1 MAEIKKNFTKGRMNL
16 DLDDRLL
23 PQGEYR
29 EALNIQI
36 SGSEDSDVGSV
47 KNILGNSLAYT
58 AIEGIST
65 NQTCVGG
72 IVDEKNDQIYWLITG
87 GYVVDTNLVNGDL
100 EDSDGFVTYT
110 QEDWNSV
117 GSANLITDNTFLIIA
132 DGTGLTYSQGVTNPQ
147 TDHGITITTGV
158 AVRDNTNNGTNS
170 SLRQKVEIVEGVE
183 YRVSYKRKYVSGGDS
198 RTNIYIDFSG
208 NGNQQIASS
217 NETSGSYVTVE
228 DTFVAG
234 YTGTMPFRMY
244 FMGDFVGEIDDIVIE
259 AIEDEAS
266 RILRYT
272 PSTDTIE
279 PVFID
284 VGNEVLKFD
293 ASNYIT
299 GINIVDDFLFF
310 TDGVN
315 EPKKINIPVCI
326 DGADNDD
333 PYITQTQIAG
343 VDATEEHITVIKK
356 KPTRAPEMFLVRQ
369 DAPSNFGF
377 FNDFTFLGVSVGNS
391 VTLTITTGSEQNI
404 NANDILLL
412 SDPNEQG
419 NLPSNAQVR
428 LKVVTSVHASQATP
442 PTQTITAEVLFIDSS
457 TTSDTVQFDY
467 LVEDLEDAIF
477 EKVFPRFAYRYK
489 YRDGEYS
496 AFSPFTDVAFSA
508 RDFNIHPTKE
518 PYNKGMETNVKAI
531 RLSQF
536 VPYDIPEDVVSV
548 DLLYKSD
555 NDPTIYSIETIKP
568 KLADGADNPAW
579 YNVSATSTTIDIV
592 SFNII
597 PSHTGYYEINS
608 DNIHVVL
615 PENQLLR
622 LYDNVPKKAL
632 AQDFTAN
639 RLVYGNYT
647 QNLDLGN
654 FNNNID
660 LDYEVRKDIPSQNIT
675 FDTGKKSIKS
685 LRTYKAGIV
694 FGDKYGRETSV
705 FTGNKTSSLK
715 IPFEQH
721 EQSNRLV
728 FKNLTNVIG
737 QDNTDSNSLL
747 LDPYYFKAYI
757 KETSAEYYNLVV
769 DRVYKTKEDD
779 NLWVSFPSS
788 DRNKVKEDDYII
800 LKKSL
805 DSDDAITSDNKF
817 KIIDIQNEAPEF
829 IKIKYQEL
837 ATVDSPSDIT
847 LLFFDSSF
855 QPAPNFD
862 KIKIS
867 KEVTDVDGL
876 PNIADLVS
884 SGKRISLK
892 FQLADGPT
900 NTLHSDRYN
909 ALSVSFV
916 DSSPEHY
923 VITLDKPIESQDSWV
938 EVSEGVLEPNL
949 KITFFVDEQKD
960 WEEFQGRFFVKI
972 VANDVSDEFL
982 ESQIGTVTQQA
993 VVARTKTFFLADSTL
1008 FDPFHDLSSTTVG
1021 HRTNISNF
1029 NTTFGQSDT
1038 KVKWENNLDFGET
1051 SAQPNWFIDN
1061 TFAVAAQPTIVTDTS
1076 ITTPSGSPYFEPY
1089 GGSVPDNDVSVSG
1102 SLFASR
1108 HPDYSGG
1115 DNPNFSNSGL
1125 GANYTFYPRFG
1136 GYVDGL
1142 EGIVDTSNGDFCPDP
1157 AEVGTFGNAAVFAP
1171 RALLTQVAGEY
1182 DQAYGPPGHTGIFMH
1197 LSFSPVG
1204 VDLHDGVNL
1213 LQSGD
1218 KDTRSNLVLNL
1229 QGINNFN
1236 QQHEN
1241 YTTNDSDIRRGSYY
1255 DDNGDAF
1262 TGYSTIAEANM
1273 NKYGVCDAPQQSSL
1287 MINETLNQWN
1297 PVFNHPENQA
1307 IVDNLKIGSKFKF
1320 VNDTSN
1326 TIFTIKRVT
1335 VKRFYNHTAW
1345 NYRNIWDGTSVWNS
1359 SNASPSEKLGD
1370 TTTVHSAWSRWVKDP
1385 RGGSTNTERFEEL
1398 EDAVKRF
1405 GAADNRRV
1413 TYILELDK
1421 DPRIECSI
1429 NPETLALD
1437 TNTHIHFLKPYVS
1450 ENSTVLSDNPAV
1462 FETEPRENT
1471 ELDVYY
1477 EASNAIPLKL
1487 DDQNNSNI
1495 DNDKSYMLAP
1505 IGSKVYANFPVIQ
1518 YYNIGAG
1525 STPLVKAWEGD
1536 VLELFLGLKVDTSV
1550 ANTNDAAGL
1559 AAQSTS
1565 WAGKTIKIYRSD
1577 NDYVEMEVADSDGV
1591 IEIDESGTPNVITKI
1606 KLKPSVTKVGLNY
1619 FNCYSFGN
1627 GVESNRIRDDFN
1639 QPFISNGVKVSTT
1652 LEEGYEVDNRT
1663 NGLIYSGLYN
1673 KNAKVNNLN
1682 QFIAAEKIT
1691 KDLLPTYGSIQ
1702 KLYARNS
1709 DLIALCEDK
1718 VVQILADKDA
1728 LFNADGNMQ
1737 LVSTN
1742 RVLGQSRPFVG
1753 DYGIS
1758 KNPESFAAE
1767 GYRAYFTDKQR
1778 GAVLRLSMDGLTAIS
1793 EAGMKDYFGDKL
1805 KGSYN
1810 KILGSYDKDKDHYNV
1825 TFEYNNQNYN
1835 KDKSFY
1841 DLTNSVTVS
1850 YKESIKGWSSFK
1862 SFIPE
1867 AGLSLAGDYYTLKK
1881 GSLYKHDN
1889 EIRNTFYDLSL
1900 QNSFINVLINDS
1912 PLLIKD
1918 FKTLNYDGD
1927 NGWFCSEITTDVGI
1941 KAEANN
1947 FVNREN
1953 KYFSTIKGLKQD
1965 DINTSE
1971 LNFQGIG
1978 FSTQIR
1984 KI

>member
-1 MAEIKKNFTKGRMNL
+1 MAEIKKNFIKGRMNL

-58 AIEGIST
+58 AIENIAT
-65 NQTCVGG
+65 TQACVGS
-72 IVDEKNDQIYWLITG
+72 IADEKNDRIYWLIVG
-87 GYVVDTNLVNGDL
+87 DSVPGAGLSNGDL

-110 QEDWNSV
+110 QEDWELDPYSTNWV
-117 GSANLITDNTFLIIA
+117 EDDKWFIIA
-132 DGTGLTYSQGVTNPQ
+132 DGTGLTYSQGITNPQ
-147 TDHGITITTGV
+147 TDHGITIVNGV
-158 AVRDNTNNGTNS
+158 AVRGANNGTNA
-170 SLRQKVEIVEGVE
+170 SLRQLVDIVEGVE
-183 YRVSYKRKYVSGGDS
+183 YTVSYKRKYISHTINSGG
-198 RTNIYIDFSG
+198 TNFYFDYGSG
-208 NGNQQIASS
+208 NKSLASS
-217 NETSGSYVTVE
+217 TETSGSVVTVT
-228 DTFVAG
+228 DTFVAEK
-234 YTGTMPFRMY
+234 TDTIQFRIY
-244 FMGDFVGEIDDIVIE
+244 FDKDVQAEIDDITITTTQQ
-259 AIEDEAS
+259 AS

-272 PSTDTIE
+272 PSTNIVE
-279 PVFID
+279 PVFVD
-284 VGNEVLKFD
+284 LDNSVLKFN

-310 TDGVN
+310 TDGIN

-326 DGADNDD
+326 DGADADD

-343 VDATEEHITVIKK
+343 VNATEEHITVIKK

-369 DAPSNFGF
+369 DAPSDTGF
-377 FNDFTFLGVSVGNS
+377 FNDFSFLNVNIDDS
-391 VTLTITTGSEQNI
+391 VTLIISTGTEKNI

-412 SDPNEQG
+412 SDPQQQG
-419 NLPSNAQVR
+419 SLPTNAQVR
-428 LKVVTSVHASQATP
+428 LKVTSSVHVAAP
-442 PTQTITAEVLFIDSS
+442 LFEQTIVADVLFIDSS
-457 TTSDTVQFDY
+457 TTPDTIQFDY
-467 LVEDLEDAIF
+467 LVEDLSDVIF

-496 AFSPFTDVAFSA
+496 AFSPFTDIAFSP

-568 KLADGADNPAW
+568 TLADGTNNPAW
-579 YNVSATSTTIDIV
+579 YNVSATSTTIDV
-592 SFNII
+592 VTFNIT

-608 DNIHVVL
+608 DNIHIVL

-639 RLVYGNYT
+639 RLIYGNYT
-647 QNLDLGN
+647 QNLDLGS
-654 FNNNID
+654 FDNNIN
-660 LDYEVRKDIPSQNIT
+660 LDYEVRRDILTQTVQFNV
-675 FDTGKKSIKS
+675 GEKSVKS

-715 IPFEQH
+715 IPFEQS
-721 EQSNRLV
+721 EKSNRLV
-728 FKNLTNVIG
+728 FKNLTSVVG
-737 QDNTDSNSLL
+737 QDNTDSDSLL

-805 DSDDAITSDNKF
+805 DSDQAINREHKF
-817 KIIDIQNEAPEF
+817 KIIDIQSEAPDF

-837 ATVDSPSDIT
+837 ATVDNPGDIT
-847 LLFFDSSF
+847 ALFFDPSF
-855 QPAPNFD
+855 QPAKEVD
-862 KIKIS
+862 KIKVS
-867 KEVTDVDGL
+867 KEVTDIDGL
-876 PNIADLVS
+876 PNISDLAS
-884 SGKRISLK
+884 SGDKISVK
-892 FQLADGPT
+892 FSLSDGPT
-900 NTLHSDRYN
+900 STLNSQRYN

-923 VITLDKPIESQDSWV
+923 VITLDQPIQSQDSWV
-938 EVSEGVLEPNL
+938 ESGTNVVNSNL
-949 KITFFVDEQKD
+949 KITFFKEQEKN
-960 WEEFQGRFFVKI
+960 WEEFQGRFFIKI
-972 VANDVSDEFL
+972 VANDISDEFL
-982 ESQIGTVTQQA
+982 ESQIGLITEDA
-993 VVARTKTFFLADSTL
+993 VVGRVETYYLGDSSL
-1008 FDPFHDLSSTTVG
+1008 FVYFSDPDGLNSDIRINTT
-1021 HRTNISNF
+1021 NF
-1029 NTTFGQSDT
+1029 NTGFGQSDGQGE
-1038 KVKWENNLDFGET
+1038 WRDNLDFGGVSVT
-1051 SAQPNWFIDN
+1051 PHWFIDN
-1061 TFAVAAQPTIVTDTS
+1061 TNTVAQQPTIITDTS
-1076 ITTPSGSPYFEPY
+1076 LDNGNGTVFTPSTEPF
-1089 GGSVPDNDVSVSG
+1089 VPDNDVSVSG
-1102 SLFASR
+1102 GLFGSQGQTNDLQ
-1108 HPDYSGG
+1108 HFYGG
-1115 DNPNFSNSGL
+1115 
-1125 GANYTFYPRFG
+1125 R
-1136 GYVDGL
+1136 VDGI
-1142 EGIVDTSNGDFCPDP
+1142 EGIIETTGPIFSQSDVSARSFRTQIAGPSNK
-1157 AEVGTFGNAAVFAP
+1157 TY
-1171 RALLTQVAGEY
+1171 GENSE
-1182 DQAYGPPGHTGIFMH
+1182 TGFYLH
-1197 LSFSPVG
+1197 LSFGPVG

-1213 LQSGD
+1213 LSSGS
-1218 KDTRSNLVLNL
+1218 KSTRTNLKLNL

-1236 QQHEN
+1236 QQHN
-1241 YTTNDSDIRRGSYY
+1241 TWGGATNNNIRRGSIY
-1255 DDNGDAF
+1255 DMSGAYRSGSGTITYNSQDA
-1262 TGYSTIAEANM
+1262 
-1273 NKYGVCDAPQQSSL
+1273 YGVCDAPQQSSL
-1287 MINETLNQWN
+1287 MIEETLNQWN
-1297 PVFNHPENQA
+1297 PGYNQPENQS
-1307 IVDNLKIGSKFKF
+1307 IIDNFKIGSRFKF
-1320 VNDTSN
+1320 TSDAN
-1326 TIFTIKRVT
+1326 SEIFTIEKVSVHRL
-1335 VKRFYNHTAW
+1335 YNHVSWNFRWQWNQTA
-1345 NYRNIWDGTSVWNS
+1345 NTFEPD
-1359 SNASPSEKLGD
+1359 E
-1370 TTTVHSAWSRWVKDP
+1370 TTVHFAWQRWVANP
-1385 RGGSTNTERFEEL
+1385 TITHFELL
-1398 EDAVKRF
+1398 ETRVKQF
-1405 GAADNRRV
+1405 AAADNRRV
-1413 TYILELDK
+1413 TYVLKIDK
-1421 DPRIECSI
+1421 DIKSLVSA
-1429 NPETLALD
+1429 NPELLANG
-1437 TNTHIHFLKPYVS
+1437 TNDFIHFLKPYVS

-1471 ELDVYY
+1471 DLDVYY
-1477 EASNAIPLKL
+1477 EASNAVPLKL
-1487 DDQNNSNI
+1487 DDQSKSDI
-1495 DNDKSYMLAP
+1495 DNDKGYMLAP
-1505 IGSKVYANFPVIQ
+1505 IGSKVYANFPALQ
-1518 YYNIGAG
+1518 YYNTSAG
-1525 STPLVKAWEGD
+1525 NTPLVQAWDGD

-1550 ANTNDAAGL
+1550 ASTPAD
-1559 AAQSTS
+1559 QSAV
-1565 WAGKTIKIYRSD
+1565 WANKTIRIYRS
-1577 NDYVEMEVADSDGV
+1577 NKDYVEMEVADTDGV
-1591 IEIDESGTPNVITKI
+1591 IEVDTSGTDDVITKI
-1606 KLKPSVTKVGLNY
+1606 KLKPSVKKVGLNY

-1702 KLYARNS
+1702 KLFARNS
-1709 DLIALCEDK
+1709 DLVALCEDK

-1728 LFNADGNMQ
+1728 LFNADGNAQ

-1758 KNPESFAAE
+1758 KNPESFANE

-1778 GAVLRLSMDGLTAIS
+1778 GAVLRLSMDGLTPIS

-1810 KILGSYDKDKDHYNV
+1810 KILGNYDKDKDHYNV

-1835 KDKSFY
+1835 KDKDFY
-1841 DLTNSVTVS
+1841 DLTNSITVS

-1867 AGLSLAGDYYTLKK
+1867 AGLSLASDYYTVKN
-1881 GSLYKHDN
+1881 GALYKHDN
-1889 EIRNTFYDLSL
+1889 ETRNTFYNLNL

-1912 PLLIKD
+1912 PLIIKD

-1927 NGWFCSEITTDVGI
+1927 DGWFCGEITTDVGI
-1941 KAEANN
+1941 KAQANN
-1947 FVNREN
+1947 FVNKEN
-1953 KYFSTIKGLKQD
+1953 KYFSTIKGLKQEN
-1965 DINTSE
+1965 INTSE

-1984 KI
+1984 KIQ

>member
-58 AIEGIST
+58 AIDGIST

-117 GSANLITDNTFLIIA
+117 GTSGLITNDKFLIIA

-147 TDHGITITTGV
+147 TDHGITITSGV
-158 AVRDNTNNGTNS
+158 AERDDTNNGTNS
-170 SLRQKVEIVEGVE
+170 SLRQNVEIVDGVT
-183 YRVSYKRKYVSGGDS
+183 YRVSYKRKYVSGNS
-198 RTNIYIDFSG
+198 TTNIFIDPYIDGSPAYSQDFAEST
-208 NGNQQIASS
+208 
-217 NETSGSYVTVE
+217 ETSGSYVTVE

-234 YTGTMPFRMY
+234 YTGTMEFRMY
-244 FMGDFVGEIDDIVIE
+244 FIGDFEGFIDDIVIE
-259 AIEDEAS
+259 AIEDKAS

-272 PSTDTIE
+272 PSTDVVE

-326 DGADNDD
+326 AGADSND
-333 PYITQTQIAG
+333 PYVTQTQIAG

-377 FNDFTFLGVSVGNS
+377 FNDFTFLNVNVDDSI
-391 VTLTITTGSEQNI
+391 TLTITTGSEQNI

-412 SDPNEQG
+412 SDPAAQG
-419 NLPSNAQVR
+419 SLPTNAQIR
-428 LKVVTSVHASQATP
+428 LKVTTSTYAGN
-442 PTQTITAEVLFIDSS
+442 TQTIVAEVLFIDSS
-457 TTSDTVQFDY
+457 TTPDTVQFDY
-467 LVEDLEDAIF
+467 LVEDPSDVIF

-536 VPYDIPEDVVSV
+536 VPYDIPEDVVSI

-568 KLADGADNPAW
+568 KLANGDDNPAW
-579 YNVSATSTTIDIV
+579 HNVSATSTTIDV
-592 SFNII
+592 VTFNIT

-647 QNLDLGN
+647 QNLDLGT

-660 LDYEVRKDIPSQNIT
+660 LDYEVRKDFLSQNVQ
-675 FDTGKKSIKS
+675 FNTGEKSIKS

-705 FTGNKTSSLK
+705 FTGSKNSSIK
-715 IPFEQH
+715 IPFDQSEK
-721 EQSNRLV
+721 SNRLV
-728 FKNLTNVIG
+728 FRNLTSVAG
-737 QDNTDSNSLL
+737 QDNTDADSLL

-805 DSDDAITSDNKF
+805 DSDNAIQRDHKF
-817 KIIDIQNEAPEF
+817 KIIDIQSNAPDF

-837 ATVDSPSDIT
+837 ATIDNPSDIT
-847 LLFFDSSF
+847 ALFFDPSF
-855 QPAPNFD
+855 QPAKEVD

-876 PNIADLVS
+876 PNIGDLAS
-884 SGKRISLK
+884 SGDKISIK
-892 FQLADGPT
+892 FSLADSPT
-900 NTLHSDRYN
+900 STLNSERYN

-923 VITLDKPIESQDSWV
+923 VVTLDQPIKNQDSWV
-938 EVSEGVLEPNL
+938 ESATNVVDSNL
-949 KITFFVDEQKD
+949 KITFFKEQEKN

-982 ESQIGTVTQQA
+982 ESQIGLITEDA
-993 VVARTKTFFLADSTL
+993 VVGRVETYYLGDSNIMPYFSDSGGL
-1008 FDPFHDLSSTTVG
+1008 NSDLRINTT
-1021 HRTNISNF
+1021 NF
-1029 NTTFGQSDT
+1029 NTGFGQSDGLSE
-1038 KVKWENNLDFGET
+1038 WIDNFDFGT
-1051 SAQPNWFIDN
+1051 PSVTPHWFIDN
-1061 TFAVAAQPTIVTDTS
+1061 CNTVAQQPTIITDTS
-1076 ITTPSGSPYFEPY
+1076 LSTSSGTVFTPSTEPF
-1089 GGSVPDNDVSVSG
+1089 VPDNDVSVSG
-1102 SLFASR
+1102 GLFGSQGQTNDTQ
-1108 HPDYSGG
+1108 HFYGG
-1115 DNPNFSNSGL
+1115 
-1125 GANYTFYPRFG
+1125 R
-1136 GYVDGL
+1136 VDAI
-1142 EGIVDTSNGDFCPDP
+1142 EGIIETTGPIFSQADNSARSFRTQIAGPSNK
-1157 AEVGTFGNAAVFAP
+1157 TY
-1171 RALLTQVAGEY
+1171 GENSE
-1182 DQAYGPPGHTGIFMH
+1182 TGFYLH
-1197 LSFSPVG
+1197 LSFGPVG
-1204 VDLHDGVNL
+1204 VNLHDGDNL
-1213 LQSGD
+1213 KAAGS
-1218 KDTRSNLVLNL
+1218 KTSRTNLKLNL

-1236 QQHEN
+1236 QQHN
-1241 YTTNDSDIRRGSYY
+1241 TWGGASWGDIRRGSIY
-1255 DDNGDAF
+1255 DMSGNYRG
-1262 TGYSTIAEANM
+1262 GSSTITYNSQDA
-1273 NKYGVCDAPQQSSL
+1273 YGVCDAEQESSL
-1287 MINETLNQWN
+1287 MVEETLNQWN
-1297 PVFNHPENQA
+1297 PAYNQPENQS
-1307 IVDNLKIGSKFKF
+1307 IIDNFKVGARFKF
-1320 VNDTSN
+1320 TSDSN
-1326 TIFTIKRVT
+1326 NEVFTIQKVSVHRL
-1335 VKRFYNHTAW
+1335 YNHTAW
-1345 NYRNIWDGTSVWNS
+1345 NFRWQWNS
-1359 SNASPSEKLGD
+1359 STDAFEVDEN
-1370 TTTVHSAWSRWVKDP
+1370 TVHFAWQRWVADP
-1385 RGGSTNTERFEEL
+1385 TTQHFNQL
-1398 EDAVKRF
+1398 ENRVKQF
-1405 GAADNRRV
+1405 GLANNRRV
-1413 TYILELDK
+1413 TYVLKVDK
-1421 DPRIECSI
+1421 DIKALVSA
-1429 NPETLALD
+1429 NPELLANG
-1437 TNTHIHFLKPYVS
+1437 TNDFIHFLKPYVS

-1487 DDQNNSNI
+1487 DDQSNSNV
-1495 DNDKSYMLAP
+1495 DNDKGYILAP
-1505 IGSKVYANFPVIQ
+1505 VGSKVYANFPAIQ
-1518 YYNIGAG
+1518 WFNNSAIN
-1525 STPLVKAWEGD
+1525 TPLVQAWDGD
-1536 VLELFLGLKVDTSV
+1536 VLELFLGLKVDTN
-1550 ANTNDAAGL
+1550 ATNTNDAAGL
-1559 AAQSTS
+1559 AAQSTV
-1565 WAGKTIKIYRSD
+1565 WAGKTIRIYRSD
-1577 NDYVEMEVADSDGV
+1577 NDYVEMEVADSGGI
-1591 IEIDESGTPNVITKI
+1591 IEIEEVSGGTNVIKKI
-1606 KLKPSVTKVGLNY
+1606 KLKPSVKKVGLNY

-1709 DLIALCEDK
+1709 DLVALCEDK
-1718 VVQILADKDA
+1718 IVQILADKDA

-1742 RVLGQSRPFVG
+1742 KVLGQSRPFVG

-1793 EAGMKDYFGDKL
+1793 DAGMKDYFGDKL

-1835 KDKSFY
+1835 KDKDFY
-1841 DLTNSVTVS
+1841 DLENSITVS

-1867 AGLSLAGDYYTLKK
+1867 AGLSLAGDYYTVKK

-1912 PLLIKD
+1912 PLIIKD

-1927 NGWFCSEITTDVGI
+1927 NGWFCSEIITDVGI
-1941 KAEANN
+1941 KAQAKE
-1947 FVNREN
+1947 FVNKEN
-1953 KYFSTIKGLKQD
+1953 KYFSTIKGLKQE

-1984 KI
+1984 KIQ

>member
-47 KNILGNSLAYT
+47 KNILGNTLSIGANNFMSSFY
-58 AIEGIST
+58 SD
-65 NQTCVGG
+65 NVCVGS
-72 IVDEKNDQIYWLITG
+72 IADEKNDHIYWLLTNYG
-87 GYVVDTNLVNGDL
+87 VGAAPNVV
-100 EDSDGFVTYT
+100 
-110 QEDWNSV
+110 
-117 GSANLITDNTFLIIA
+117 SAIIR
-132 DGTGLTYSQGVTNPQ
+132 YN
-147 TDHGITITTGV
+147 
-158 AVRDNTNNGTNS
+158 RNTNS
-170 SLRQKVEIVEGVE
+170 SELV
-183 YRVSYKRKYVSGGDS
+183 
-198 RTNIYIDFSG
+198 
-208 NGNQQIASS
+208 
-217 NETSGSYVTVE
+217 
-228 DTFVAG
+228 FV
-234 YTGTMPFRMY
+234 
-244 FMGDFVGEIDDIVIE
+244 DKE
-259 AIEDEAS
+259 
-266 RILRYT
+266 
-272 PSTDTIE
+272 
-279 PVFID
+279 
-284 VGNEVLKFD
+284 NKVLKFD
-293 ASNYIT
+293 VNSYIT

-326 DGADNDD
+326 SGTTSIG
-333 PYITQTQIAG
+333 ITTTISG
-343 VDATEEHITVIKK
+343 VTATEEHVTVIKK

-369 DAPSNFGF
+369 DSPSDFGF
-377 FNDFTFLGVSVGNS
+377 FNDFTFLGVSVNDS
-391 VTLTITTGSEQNI
+391 ITLTITTGTERDI
-404 NANDILLL
+404 NVNDVLLL

-419 NLPSNAQVR
+419 SLPSNAQVR
-428 LKVVTSVHASQATP
+428 LKVTSSSHTVTQFVSL
-442 PTQTITAEVLFIDSS
+442 QTIIADVLFIDSS
-457 TTSDTVQFDY
+457 TTSDTIQFDY
-467 LVEDLEDAIF
+467 LVEDLEDVIF

-496 AFSPFTDVAFSA
+496 AFSPFTDVAFGA

-568 KLADGADNPAW
+568 TLSDGTDNPAW
-579 YNVSATSTTIDIV
+579 HNVSATSATFDVLTT
-592 SFNII
+592 SATFNIT

-608 DNIHVVL
+608 DNIHIVL

-660 LDYEVRKDIPSQNIT
+660 LSYEARQDFLGQGIT
-675 FDTGKKSIKS
+675 FNTGKKSIKS

-705 FTGNKTSSLK
+705 FTGSKTSSLK

-721 EQSNRLV
+721 ENSNRLV
-728 FKNLTNVIG
+728 FKNLTNVVG
-737 QDNTDSNSLL
+737 QDNANTT

-757 KETSAEYYNLVV
+757 KETSSEYYNLVV

-805 DSDDAITSDNKF
+805 DSGDAITSDNKF
-817 KIIDIQNEAPEF
+817 KIIDIQSNAPDF

-862 KIKIS
+862 KLKIS

-876 PNIADLVS
+876 PNIADLAG

-923 VITLDKPIESQDSWV
+923 VITLDKPIENQDSWV
-938 EVSEGVLEPNL
+938 EVSEGILEPNL

-993 VVARTKTFFLADSTL
+993 VVARTKTFFLGDSNL
-1008 FDPFHDLSSTTVG
+1008 FDPYTDKVGDIRINTT
-1021 HRTNISNF
+1021 NF
-1029 NTTFGQSDT
+1029 NTTFAQSDT
-1038 KVKWENNLDFGET
+1038 KIKLESNLDFGGS

-1061 TFAVAAQPTIVTDTS
+1061 TFVVAAQPTIVTDTS
-1076 ITTPSGSPYFEPY
+1076 NSEYFDAY
-1089 GGSVPDNDVSVSG
+1089 DGNVPDNDVSVSG
-1102 SLFASR
+1102 CLFASVMPEYSSETNLTIGPGG
-1108 HPDYSGG
+1108 PDIGG
-1115 DNPNFSNSGL
+1115 FGVGAAGEFRSHL
-1125 GANYTFYPRFG
+1125 GG
-1136 GYVDGL
+1136 HIDGL
-1142 EGIVDTSNGDFCPDP
+1142 EGIVDTSNGDFCPDIG
-1157 AEVGTFGNAAVFAP
+1157 EDVEFAP
-1171 RALLTQVAGEY
+1171 RALLNQVAGEY

-1197 LSFSPVG
+1197 LSFAPVG

-1213 LQSGD
+1213 L
-1218 KDTRSNLVLNL
+1218 KDGSKTTRSNLILNL

-1236 QQHEN
+1236 QQSSGGFTDLGWGVFGGS
-1241 YTTNDSDIRRGSYY
+1241 YTSVANGGHGSSGFQIQRGSYY
-1255 DDNGDAF
+1255 DDNGDPR
-1262 TGYSTIAEANM
+1262 TGNSFINEGDFNR
-1273 NKYGVCDAPQQSSL
+1273 YGVCDAPQESSL
-1287 MINETLNQWN
+1287 MVEQTANQWN
-1297 PVFNHPENQA
+1297 PVYNHPENQA

-1320 VNDTSN
+1320 VNDTN
-1326 TIFTIKRVT
+1326 DTIFTIKRVT

-1345 NYRNIWDGTSVWNS
+1345 NFRNIWNGTDTWNDS
-1359 SNASPSEKLGD
+1359 GATPSEAFGD
-1370 TTTVHSAWSRWVKDP
+1370 TNTVQYAWARWVKQP
-1385 RGGSTNTERFEEL
+1385 NTQRFEDL

-1405 GAADNRRV
+1405 GAADNRRI
-1413 TYILELDK
+1413 TYIIELDK
-1421 DPRIECSI
+1421 DPRTECSV

-1471 ELDVYY
+1471 ELDIYY
-1477 EASNAIPLKL
+1477 EASNAIPLNL
-1487 DDQNNSNI
+1487 DDESVADV
-1495 DNDKSYMLAP
+1495 DNDKGYMLAP
-1505 IGSKVYANFPVIQ
+1505 VGSKVYASFPAVQ
-1518 YYNIGAG
+1518 WSNTDAD
-1525 STPLVKAWEGD
+1525 STPLVKAWDGD
-1536 VLELFLGLKVDTSV
+1536 VLELFLGLKLDMSV
-1550 ANTNDAAGL
+1550 AFSNDAAGL
-1559 AAQSTS
+1559 AAQSI
-1565 WAGKTIKIYRSD
+1565 AFADKKIRIYRSD
-1577 NDYVEMEVADSDGV
+1577 NDYVEMEVASTGGV
-1591 IEIDESGTPNVITKI
+1591 VEITSSFANLITKI
-1606 KLKPSVTKVGLNY
+1606 KLKPSVKKVGLNY

-1627 GVESNRIRDDFN
+1627 GVESNRIKDDFN

-1709 DLIALCEDK
+1709 DLVALCEDK
-1718 VVQILADKDA
+1718 IVQILADKDA

-1742 RVLGQSRPFVG
+1742 KVLGQSRPFVG

-1825 TFEYNNQNYN
+1825 TFNYNNE
-1835 KDKSFY
+1835 DY
-1841 DLTNSVTVS
+1841 DSEKTMYDITNSVTVS

-1867 AGLSLAGDYYTLKK
+1867 SGISLAGDYYTLKSAK
-1881 GSLYKHDN
+1881 LYRHDN
-1889 EIRNTFYDLSL
+1889 ETRNTFYNSFE
-1900 QNSFINVLINDS
+1900 NSFINVLINDS

-1947 FVNREN
+1947 FINREN

-1965 DINTSE
+1965 NINTSE

-1984 KI
+1984 MIQ